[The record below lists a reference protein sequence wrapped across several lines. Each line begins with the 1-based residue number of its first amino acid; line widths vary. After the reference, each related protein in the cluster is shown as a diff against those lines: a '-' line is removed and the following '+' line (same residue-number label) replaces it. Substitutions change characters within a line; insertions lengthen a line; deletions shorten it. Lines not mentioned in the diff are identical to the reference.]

1 MVQDVH
7 STFWPRMTVHVSKAF
22 QAATGKF
29 FARMDP
35 WLHEVISDPVGVQF
49 LGVSRCEA
57 LAQKCASEAAEH
69 GDSWAQLCGSLR
81 EVVTP
86 KAFARA
92 AAGRSVLKITACATD
107 ALRHAV
113 AVAGG
118 GGKVLWA
125 LGSYVGGDTD
135 MAAVSTALRLDNA
148 DTTQD
153 LEALPLPYGAQCESA
168 PSQET
173 LEMEASCLR
182 HLILRVLDGR
192 LRSKPI
198 RVLVLELVLSNNGLE
213 LRKAFL
219 EVLGA
224 VCATL
229 NVAVVLDETMT
240 LARAYGF
247 VTLQGTNDMSRTS
260 LLAVDAMGLS
270 VALNPRCIV
279 GGKVAGIGIVW
290 GTCREASTLEPGRGT
305 STSIGFMRLKFA
317 NQVLCKLMHSRE
329 RVDVGSIR
337 AQVTAKLTL
346 PNNSPVATWGRG
358 LILFSNVR
366 FEMAHTD
373 RNIAGR
379 MLPTSALAA
388 IAVPASSSATCTSGT
403 SLDRTVRAFS
413 ARIMS
418 ACRPLDSDDSFRK
431 LARIAIESDGCIG
444 SKVELNNRLL
454 SVSGG
459 GRGAMEQLITVCKR
473 RKDSDS
479 RSYMIDVG
487 GEVRKALGMADRHM
501 SLQQVS
507 SE

>member
-1 MVQDVH
+1 MLQPSICIVH
-7 STFWPRMTVHVSKAF
+7 AGPAHGQQWRGA
-22 QAATGKF
+22 QAGSF

-35 WLHEVISDPVGVQF
+35 WLDEVISDPVGVQF

-57 LAQKCASEAAEH
+57 LARECASEAAEH
-69 GDSWAQLCGSLR
+69 HESWAQLCGSLTT
-81 EVVTP
+81 VVTP

-173 LEMEASCLR
+173 LEMEGSCLR

-247 VTLQGTNDMSRTS
+247 VTLQGTDGMSRTS

-290 GTCREASTLEPGRGT
+290 GTCREVSTLEPGRGT

-317 NQVLCKLMHSRE
+317 DRVLCKLITE

-346 PNNSPVATWGRG
+346 PNNSPVVTWGRG

-366 FEMAHTD
+366 FEMASTD
-373 RNIAGR
+373 SNTAGR

-388 IAVPASSSATCTSGT
+388 MAVPASSSATCTSGI
-403 SLDRTVRAFS
+403 SLGRTVRALS
-413 ARIMS
+413 ARITS
-418 ACRPLDSDDSFRK
+418 ACCPLDSDDSFRK
-431 LARIAIESDGCIG
+431 LARIAIESDGCTG

-459 GRGAMEQLITVCKR
+459 DRGAMEQLITVCKR

-487 GEVRKALGMADRHM
+487 GEVRKAFGMADRHM